1 MINYLKNLLHKLFYK
16 GPIIVP
22 INPED
27 ILGAIDDKYICEIN
41 FKLTPSQEIDIEF
54 VHSDVQTS
62 SVEKIAELA
71 ENYANLIVL
80 INAGFLKK
88 QLIDTIKY
96 HKKQNMNNDK
106 NTLLLDNVLFFN
118 NLLQEELKTIKKE
131 HGPLVKPSSVFKS
144 LN

>member
-1 MINYLKNLLHKLFYK
+1 MINYLINFIKKLFTK
-16 GPIIVP
+16 KNIIIV
-22 INPED
+22 PED
-27 ILGAIDDKYICEIN
+27 ILDSLDDNYICEIN
-41 FKLTPSQEIDIEF
+41 FKLTTSQEIDIEF

-62 SVEKIAELA
+62 SVEEIASLA

-80 INAGFLKK
+80 INAGLLKK
-88 QLIDTIKY
+88 QLIDTIKH

-131 HGPLVKPSSVFKS
+131 HGPLVRPSSVFKS